1 MKRLLFFLAIT
12 GLLFSCQPQ
21 QEASSE
27 APQAADDDAAPS
39 IVGAW
44 EITSSTDTDGV
55 ESSPYR
61 SVIIY
66 ADGYYSVEIAWETI
80 ESWPDIADGEERS
93 EEEIRNSYSRLTSN
107 SGSYEIQGD
116 SIIHE
121 AIVAKHPNFMNDGPR
136 WATAYSLDGD
146 QLVTTGGRG
155 SSTHR
160 RLK

>member
-1 MKRLLFFLAIT
+1 MKRLLFFLAIS
-12 GLLFSCQPQ
+12 GFLFSCQPQ
-21 QEASSE
+21 QEANSE
-27 APQAADDDAAPS
+27 SVIADEPAEAS

-55 ESSPYR
+55 ESTPYQ

-66 ADGYYSVEIAWETI
+66 AEGFYSVEIAWENI
-80 ESWPDIADGEERS
+80 ESWSDLPDGEDRS

-107 SGSYEIQGD
+107 SGRYEIQGD

-121 AIVAKHPNFMNDGPR
+121 AVVAKHPNFMNDWPR

-146 QLVTTGGRG
+146 QLVTTGSRG
-155 SSTHR
+155 SSTYR
-160 RLK
+160 RLR